1 MPTIKSSGDLITSIS
16 TDMADNNAGLI
27 SAEDVRHNL
36 EDTAVSINA
45 IVSSGDTN
53 TDYPFY
59 KNVRARQVSTGDA
72 AAGIFIAES
81 GVQFPNWPVSV
92 PGITSNTQIQP
103 FPGIENLD
111 HNVLDNLTA
120 GDVHTQYYA
129 LNGARA
135 CTNDFVLGDFWI
147 NASGYTAM
155 GFRFVPVGPGQDQE
169 IYTSGTMRWSDS
181 STMENA
187 KGVANAWV
195 NFDASGTDASA
206 NIPTIRGYHGISG
219 IERLN
224 PGKFK
229 ITFNSGVFKDNNYV
243 AIGSS
248 NATTA
253 SGSKEDFSVNTV
265 GLVLRDLV
273 DNNPDLR
280 SVTCVVKNENGD
292 YVDSE
297 MIDCVFYGYS
307 QGEASGL
314 PVPTTAVAAG
324 YTDP

>member
-27 SAEDVRHNL
+27 SAEDVRHNM
-36 EDTAVSINA
+36 EDIAISINR

-53 TDYPFY
+53 VAYPFY
-59 KNVRARQVSTGDA
+59 NNVRARQVSIGDA
-72 AAGIFIAES
+72 DAGIFIAES

-92 PGITSNTQIQP
+92 PGITSNIQIQP
-103 FPGIENLD
+103 YPGIENLD

-120 GDVHTQYYA
+120 WDVHTQYYA

-169 IYTSGTMRWSDS
+169 IYTSGTMRWADNS
-181 STMENA
+181 SMDNA
-187 KGVANAWV
+187 KGVAKAWL
-195 NFDASGTDASA
+195 NFDASGTDASS
-206 NIPTIRGYHGISG
+206 NQPTIRGYHGISG

-229 ITFNSGVFKDNNYV
+229 ITFNSGVFKDNTYV
-243 AIGSS
+243 AIGTA
-248 NATTA
+248 NGTTA
-253 SGSKEDFSVNTV
+253 SGSKEDMTVNTV
-265 GLVLRDLV
+265 AFVLRDMV

-280 SVTCVVKNENGD
+280 STTCVIKTEAGGYADAELV
-292 YVDSE
+292 
-297 MIDCVFYGYS
+297 DCVFYGYA
-307 QGEASGL
+307 QNEASGL
-314 PVPTTAVAAG
+314 PIPTTSVSPTI
-324 YTDP
+324 TDP